1 MALDDD
7 DKLAKAKKLL
17 ERSKSRSEN
26 ITDRSSIEPNTRS
39 NYQEPDSMEY
49 SALALGKSMKEA
61 TVGFKQ
67 KLESDSLKAQK
78 VSDRIQDLKRQQEE
92 AHAALKNIQ
101 KKDLT
106 DAKRKDARDRIERGI
121 EMRKNAILQKEEERR
136 RLEKYASVEAGK
148 KYAMSISSFTKEK
161 QLETSVR
168 VQASRPETLISA
180 LAAKEG
186 YGAAS
191 LDKESDRLRKER
203 SRLSSSIKAE
213 LESISRLP
221 GDRERPEDIKG
232 RQQQSIKKID
242 EMRKSLEENISLSS
256 TYSKARQLQHREGS
270 DLEGM
275 IGKIA
280 RTEKDVNYRQEEARL
295 SDAPEIDVEKEKETL
310 SKLDKA
316 FLEVIETLDNLKKSG
331 TASAEELESVAK
343 KATDLG
349 EQIAGQRNTV
359 DVGEQRR
366 QEKYNTRGAA
376 LDMLRNISSFGRD
389 VVVSTPIAKTKAEA
403 ARIGIANSRFDIQ
416 NAAASGDVMSA
427 ILNSGQSKAIE
438 EASSASGKS
447 KGFSALDTA
456 LGLATVASLIPLTA
470 GVGNAARGGLLGI
483 KAMRA
488 AGGVSKLFKGVLT
501 AKNVK
506 TAAGV
511 TAAGLGTAQTLN
523 SINVEAT
530 EAAVGTYGAEIE
542 KQTQQN
548 YIRAKTGQALMDY
561 SFGAADAVMGMG
573 SRASDQFQQMTT
585 VNERGYLGG
594 RFATTVTAPKDLI
607 NFTKMGAAALGSNW
621 SATQQYFPG
630 APMIGTLTDSYYQ
643 NYQNA
648 KRGLFTSGEMTNR
661 ASELQK
667 ARVISGEQY
676 FQSLGQLNAAG
687 AGNGSAANFEQI
699 LANAVERG
707 VNGAKVLSDMTAG
720 VAELSSSFAQ
730 RGINVTSGVT
740 SMLTGGLLASQTSMP
755 GASEEMRQSAVKSG
769 IDRLSQLMRG
779 GGSQITVQDLIVN
792 KNLTK
797 LGIKDPFQFAAASEL
812 GPQELTSWLTSLN
825 EEESMGQITNK
836 GLGNVFL
843 KNGKIDKDKIKETLK
858 YKTAGI
864 SSFTGIKQDRLMQ
877 LFEGKSSPSDYT
889 PGELARLEGAGI
901 SLSNVSGVLK
911 EGTYTGTKTK
921 LNEPEGDLKT
931 IKETQ
936 DAMAGWQND
945 LIKAG
950 GVLNSATGQ
959 FSDSLKTLSGLIIDS
974 TKNLMENQVES
985 RQSLGLS
992 SDDIA
997 LFNQAAK
1004 DLKDAAVA
1012 LKR

>member
-7 DKLAKAKKLL
+7 DKLAKAKRLQ
-17 ERSKSRSEN
+17 ERLQN
-26 ITDRSSIEPNTRS
+26 TEPNTRD
-39 NYQEPDSMEY
+39 NYQELDSMEFGA
-49 SALALGKSMKEA
+49 SALGRSMKEA
-61 TVGFKQ
+61 EVGLKQ
-67 KLESDSLKAQK
+67 RLESNPIKAKKAYDRLQELKK
-78 VSDRIQDLKRQQEE
+78 EQQ
-92 AHAALKNIQ
+92 
-101 KKDLT
+101 
-106 DAKRKDARDRIERGI
+106 DARDKLKKATKKEDIERIQRGMDYRGKSI
-121 EMRKNAILQKEEERR
+121 LRKQEEVNRYER
-136 RLEKYASVEAGK
+136 YDPVDASK
-148 KYAMSISSFTKEK
+148 KYAISISSLTREK
-161 QLETSVR
+161 QLDTSVR

-180 LAAKEG
+180 LAAKESHSAS
-186 YGAAS
+186 YFDKQLGA
-191 LDKESDRLRKER
+191 LGKER
-203 SRLSSSIKAE
+203 SVLSSLIKREAE
-213 LESISRLP
+213 SMSRVP
-221 GDRERPEDIKG
+221 GDKERPEDIKA
-232 RQQQSIKKID
+232 RQQQSLKKIQGWT
-242 EMRKSLEENISLSS
+242 KSLEENISLSA
-256 TYSKARQLQHREGS
+256 TYTKARQLQHREGS

-280 RTEKDVNYRQEEARL
+280 RTEKDVRHRQGEARL
-295 SDAPEIDVEKEKETL
+295 LDTPEIDVEKEKETL

-316 FLEVIETLDNLKKSG
+316 FLEVVETLDNLKKSG
-331 TASAEELESVAK
+331 TATAEQLESVAK
-343 KATDLG
+343 NATDLG
-349 EQIAGQRNTV
+349 EQITRQRDTV
-359 DVGEQRR
+359 DAGEQRR
-366 QEKYNTRGAA
+366 QEKQKERDDRFGAS
-376 LDMLRNISSFGRD
+376 LGMLRNISSFGRD
-389 VVVSTPIAKTKAEA
+389 YAISTPIAKTRAEA

-416 NAAASGDVMSA
+416 SAAASGDVMSA

-438 EASSASGKS
+438 KASSASGKS
-447 KGFSALDTA
+447 KGFSWLDAA
-456 LGLATVASLIPLTA
+456 LGVATVASLIPTPVTMGA
-470 GVGNAARGGLLGI
+470 GNVIRGGLLGI
-483 KAMRA
+483 RAMRA
-488 AGGVSKLFKGVLT
+488 AGGASKLFKGVYT
-501 AKNVK
+501 AKNMK

-511 TAAGLGTAQTLN
+511 TAAGLGTYQAAN
-523 SINVEAT
+523 SMDVEAT
-530 EAAVGTYGAEIE
+530 EAAVDTYGAEIE

-621 SATQQYFPG
+621 NATQQYFPG
-630 APMIGTLTDSYYQ
+630 RPMIGTLTDSYYQ

-648 KRGLFTSGEMTNR
+648 KRGIFTSGEMTNR

-676 FQSLGQLNAAG
+676 FQSLGQLNAVG
-687 AGNGSAANFEQI
+687 AGNRSAANFEQI

-707 VNGAKVLSDMTAG
+707 VDNAKVLSDMTAG

-740 SMLTGGLLASQTSMP
+740 SMLTGGLSASAVSMP
-755 GASEEMRQSAVKSG
+755 GASEEMRQNAVKSG

-779 GGSQITVQDLIVN
+779 GSQITVQDLIVN
-792 KNLTK
+792 KNLAK
-797 LGIKDPFQFAAASEL
+797 LGIKDRFQFAVASEL
-812 GPQELTSWLTSLN
+812 DPKEMMSWLTSLN

-836 GLGNVFL
+836 GLGNIFL
-843 KNGKIDKDKIKETLK
+843 KNGKIDKDKIREALRAKATGLSS
-858 YKTAGI
+858 TTRI
-864 SSFTGIKQDRLMQ
+864 SQDKLMQ
-877 LFEGKSSPSDYT
+877 LFEGKLKSSDFTS
-889 PGELARLEGAGI
+889 GELATLEGAGVP
-901 SLSNVSGVLK
+901 LGNVSGVFNEGAYTGKNTPLK
-911 EGTYTGTKTK
+911 ES
-921 LNEPEGDLKT
+921 EGDLKT

-950 GVLNSATGQ
+950 GELNSATGQ